1 MSAVS
6 IQNVSFH
13 YPDHDQWILRNLS
26 LELYEHHV
34 LAIIG
39 KSGCGKS
46 TLIRLI
52 AGLLKP
58 TDGKIQIHSSHKV
71 GVVFQDP
78 RLLPW
83 KTVFENVA
91 LPIRNKSLLDQKIV
105 VGEVLELVGLDHA
118 ENYYPSELSGGM
130 AQRAALA
137 RALVQSPD
145 ILLMDEPFGALDA
158 ITRSQIQTDFE
169 VIQQRKKMTVVL
181 ITHEVNEAVRLA
193 DSVMVLSNAKV
204 IDTIQINLAHPRVVT
219 DMNVVQYAASVLN
232 LLTRS

>member
-6 IQNVSFH
+6 LRNVSFR
-13 YPDHDQWILRNLS
+13 YPGHDNWILNNFS
-26 LELYEHHV
+26 LEIKEQKV

-52 AGLLKP
+52 AGLLQP
-58 TDGKIQIHSSHKV
+58 NEGIITTQSSHQL
-71 GVVFQDP
+71 GMVFQDP

-91 LPIRNKSLLDQKIV
+91 LPIRNESIEYQKRIV
-105 VGEVLELVGLDHA
+105 REVLELVGLSHT
-118 ENYYPSELSGGM
+118 ESYYPSELSGGM

-158 ITRSQIQTDFE
+158 ITRAQIQMDFE
-169 VIQQRKKMTVVL
+169 KIQQTKKMTVVL

-193 DSVMVLSNAKV
+193 DQVLVLGNTKILDALFV
-204 IDTIQINLAHPRVVT
+204 DLPHPRAVT
-219 DMNVVQYAASVLN
+219 DLHVIQYAANVLN
-232 LLTRS
+232 LLTNS